1 MESEQEAAEEREQE
15 AAESQENTRR
25 AVEPEGDRI
34 AASDATPEANATAEA
49 RADEATQEAGETPTQ
64 LFAGNER
71 EEAERRWRDIQA
83 NFVDEPR
90 SSVEEANTLVADL
103 MDRLVSGFGAERS
116 RLEAQWGRGEDVT
129 TEELRVVLQRYR
141 SFFSRLLDV

>member
-1 MESEQEAAEEREQE
+1 MESEREQEE
-15 AAESQENTRR
+15 AAESQESTRR

-34 AASDATPEANATAEA
+34 AGRGATPEANATAEA
-49 RADEATQEAGETPTQ
+49 RGDETTHEAGETPAQ

-71 EEAERRWRDIQA
+71 EEAERRWREIQA

-141 SFFSRLLDV
+141 SFFGRLLDV